1 MADDND
7 KKIHGYKAF
16 NDDHT
21 NRYGVLFE
29 EGMTY
34 KTDGKVSFGVNST
47 GGFHMCKNLED
58 TLRYF
63 IGLENDPVI
72 AEVEGSGDIAEYED
86 DYNGYYDMYSVERL
100 KVKRFLSREE
110 MLYTIIDDPL
120 IFDERV
126 CRFIQGLRMNPAEVE
141 LFKEYFE
148 DSPRVLDALAY
159 YQEGDTEV
167 YNRQYSKDKKRTTKL
182 K

>member
-1 MADDND
+1 MKKD
-7 KKIHGYKAF
+7 KLDRVVGYKAF

-21 NRYGVLFE
+21 NRYGLYFE

-34 KTDGKVSFGVNST
+34 TSEGKVSFGVNST

-63 IGLENDPVI
+63 IGLENDPVV
-72 AEVEGSGDIAEYED
+72 AEVEGSGDIVEYED

-100 KVKRFLSREE
+100 EVKRFLSREE
-110 MLYTIIDDPL
+110 MLYTILDDTH
-120 IFDERV
+120 IYDERV
-126 CRFIQGLRMNPAEVE
+126 CRFVQGIRMNPVEIE

-148 DSPRVLDALAY
+148 DSPRVLQAIAY

-167 YNRQYSKDKKRTTKL
+167 YNRGLKL
-182 K
+182 KK